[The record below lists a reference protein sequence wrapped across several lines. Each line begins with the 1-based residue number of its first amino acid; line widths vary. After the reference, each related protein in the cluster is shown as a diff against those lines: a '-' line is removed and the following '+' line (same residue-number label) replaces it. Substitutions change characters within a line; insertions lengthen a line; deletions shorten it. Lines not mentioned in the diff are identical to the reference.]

1 MQLLL
6 APCLSLLVSWN
17 ADVMAGAA
25 APFLYHGVALK
36 MEAVFCESTNTEE
49 RIQGPKT
56 CAVQAV
62 LENLPPGFVKKGEIY
77 FFLI

>member
-6 APCLSLLVSWN
+6 TPGLSLLVSWN
-17 ADVMAGAA
+17 ADVMTGAA

-62 LENLPPGFVKKGEIY
+62 LENLPPD
-77 FFLI
+77 L